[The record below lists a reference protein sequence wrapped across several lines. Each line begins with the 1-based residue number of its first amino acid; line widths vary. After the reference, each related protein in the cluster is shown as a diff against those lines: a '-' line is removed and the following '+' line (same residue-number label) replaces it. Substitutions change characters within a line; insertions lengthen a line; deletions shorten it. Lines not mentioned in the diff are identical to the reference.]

1 MPALERVEDAA
12 SQAVLTFDDGP
23 DEDATAALLDAL
35 DLAGAKATFFLVGE
49 QLLRNHAIARE
60 AAARGH
66 ELALHGFTHRS
77 HDELSRVGGAASRDE
92 IARGIGA
99 FEAATGSSPRF
110 YRPPYGRFN
119 EWSYRASHDLGL
131 QPVYWSAWGSDWED
145 VAPERIAELVSRD
158 LVPGAIVLLHDSA
171 RYANR
176 PTAMATVEAIPLIAE
191 QAAQEGLELV
201 SLGRAVP
208 SA

>member
-1 MPALERVEDAA
+1 M
-12 SQAVLTFDDGP
+12 
-23 DEDATAALLDAL
+23 
-35 DLAGAKATFFLVGE
+35 
-49 QLLRNHAIARE
+49 
-60 AAARGH
+60 
-66 ELALHGFTHRS
+66 
-77 HDELSRVGGAASRDE
+77 
-92 IARGIGA
+92 
-99 FEAATGSSPRF
+99 
-110 YRPPYGRFN
+110 
-119 EWSYRASHDLGL
+119 
-131 QPVYWSAWGSDWED
+131 
-145 VAPERIAELVSRD
+145 SRD